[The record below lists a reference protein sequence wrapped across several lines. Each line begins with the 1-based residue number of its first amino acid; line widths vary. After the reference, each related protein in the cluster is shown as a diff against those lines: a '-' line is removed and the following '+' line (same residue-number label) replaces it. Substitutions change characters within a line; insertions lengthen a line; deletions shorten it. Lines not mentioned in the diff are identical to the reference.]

1 MGSQD
6 RHAGSG
12 RGRGR
17 CLDRQGSAQRPGAH
31 KGGPGGQCGWKDQA
45 SHSATPRP
53 SPSPRMGQARRLA
66 WEPESVP
73 RVHHANQPS
82 STLEGQVLHHLV
94 QEEHLGPTVAELEDP
109 RHRQLAPETKGRLA
123 SWLQRV
129 QELFQ
134 TPVQELRPVS
144 PASAPAELED
154 IQAEASAPRQGPK
167 LEPQEHSGLGRR
179 ATAIMVPG
187 LTEPEPCPDPMS
199 PWDIPGVVTAPVPGP
214 ELEPH
219 EPLGP
224 GPVAPAGM
232 ALGLSEPEADPEPTS
247 TCVAITRDV
256 WRKEEWTILAF
267 PHSLVAE
274 QLTLI
279 CAGLYDRM
287 EFVECNSYLQNQP
300 QIGDIERLALTMY
313 RVLWECDALVKLV
326 TTTCLGT
333 LSMMASDRAKVV
345 RFWIWVAMGS
355 LNLRNYAALH
365 AIVSA
370 LQSPA
375 IHRLESTWGH
385 VSCVCLMVYEDLKT
399 QDNWV
404 HRKRLFKE
412 LESILR
418 ARQRGRMGLEERR
431 TKDMVPYLGMILD
444 DSVDKHLEYEDF
456 RVIQSEITMQR
467 KLAKVYDLEPDERFR
482 CFAQAV
488 ELLDEEESYS
498 LSCQLEPPGQGA
510 GRK

>member
-1 MGSQD
+1 
-6 RHAGSG
+6 
-12 RGRGR
+12 
-17 CLDRQGSAQRPGAH
+17 
-31 KGGPGGQCGWKDQA
+31 
-45 SHSATPRP
+45 
-53 SPSPRMGQARRLA
+53 MGQARRLA

-345 RFWIWVAMGS
+345 RFWIWVAMVCHGMPPGSPPSPALRMGACGLPCTVPGPLLPGVCGPALTGPKGGTAIPGPFLGLCYSPPPRRAAQQVSGVLGS
-355 LNLRNYAALH
+355 LGVCLLKDRSSWGDRVEKQATL
-365 AIVSA
+365 SA
-370 LQSPA
+370 LSSVPGESEPQELCCPSCHCLGPA
-375 IHRLESTWGH
+375 EPCYSSSG
-385 VSCVCLMVYEDLKT
+385 
-399 QDNWV
+399 
-404 HRKRLFKE
+404 
-412 LESILR
+412 
-418 ARQRGRMGLEERR
+418 
-431 TKDMVPYLGMILD
+431 
-444 DSVDKHLEYEDF
+444 KHLGTCLL
-456 RVIQSEITMQR
+456 R
-467 KLAKVYDLEPDERFR
+467 LPDGIRRPENAGQLG
-482 CFAQAV
+482 AQEAAV
-488 ELLDEEESYS
+488 
-498 LSCQLEPPGQGA
+498 QGA
-510 GRK
+510 GVHIEGKAAGPHGTGGEEDKGHGSLPRNDPGRFRRQTPGI